1 MKPMQVRATG
11 KPGVLELREIP
22 DPASPANSARN
33 LARLAY
39 LRQHGPNMKETGKC
53 HFIQL

>member
-33 LARLAY
+33 LARAEAY
-39 LRQHGPNMKETGKC
+39 LQMAWPEYEGDR
-53 HFIQL
+53 